1 MRSMSKLAA
10 DRGMALR
17 RRQIRELSLV
27 AAGVIAVVVLAFL
40 APMPQAP
47 GYHRFKDARTL
58 LGLPNALNVLSNI
71 PFFLVGVWGLWYH
84 LLGSGARAGRAW
96 IDPAERGAFA
106 MMFLGVALTGFGS
119 TYYH

>member
-17 RRQIRELSLV
+17 RRQIRMLSIV
-27 AAGVIAVVVLAFL
+27 GAGVIAIVVLALL
-40 APMPQAP
+40 APMPQTQ

-71 PFFLVGVWGLWYH
+71 PFFLVGVWGLWY
-84 LLGSGARAGRAW
+84 LLIGGGARGGRSWTA
-96 IDPAERGAFA
+96 PAERWAFV
-106 MMFLGVALTGFGS
+106 MMFLG
-119 TYYH
+119 